1 MASTSQVARQSGE
14 RIDYS
19 AILPNRTKFII
30 LAGVLLCLFLAAL
43 DQTIVGTALPAI
55 VRDFNGLDLVAWIS
69 TGYLLAST
77 TMVPIYGKLS
87 DLYGRKVILVWGIV
101 VFLAGSML
109 CGTAANMIQLILYRV
124 VQGIGAAALTSTAFA
139 IPADLFAPAQR
150 ARYMGMFGGVFGLA
164 SVIGPFLGGMI
175 TDQISWHWIFYVNI
189 PIGILAL
196 AFVLLKMPAL
206 KSGIHAPIDWPG
218 TILLVITV
226 VPFLLGLTLDKTS
239 YPWTSPL
246 ILGLLGTA
254 ALGLVIFLIVESRA
268 ASPIIS
274 LALFR
279 NRTFAVVILTSVLNG
294 SAFFGAI
301 LFLSLYL
308 VNVIGMTAT
317 EAGTAQIPLMLCF
330 VGSSI
335 IASNMVQRVGRYK
348 PFIIT
353 GFTLMLLG
361 FIAMTRLSAES
372 SMLDVTWRMMLLGL
386 GIGPAMPLLNLAMQN
401 DVPFNVIG
409 SATANRQFFQ
419 QLGQAI
425 GAAVFG
431 VVLSTTLT
439 NQISDNLTPIIASLP
454 AEARSQFDPAALRK
468 TIGSEDSHGQHIDI
482 GEQIAAKIKTQ
493 FDAQRALLT
502 AALRDD
508 DPQAKA
514 ALLANPRIPEQL
526 KAFLQGPQLPA
537 AARQKVLDSALAQLD
552 SSEQTAEN
560 EGRSLGKQI
569 AEALKLSFT
578 NSITRIYSYALW
590 LVVVA
595 LILVVFFLPE
605 KPLRTSNRMEAAP
618 VLGE

>member
-1 MASTSQVARQSGE
+1 MASTSQTVQQTGE

-19 AILPNRTKFII
+19 SILPKQTKFII

-55 VRDFNGLDLVAWIS
+55 VRDFKGLDMVAWLS

-87 DLYGRKVILVWGIV
+87 DLYGRKVILVWGIII
-101 VFLAGSML
+101 FLLGSML
-109 CGTAANMIQLILYRV
+109 CGIAGNMLQLIFYRV
-124 VQGIGAAALTSTAFA
+124 IQGIGAAALTSTAFA
-139 IPADLFAPAQR
+139 IPADLFAPAER

-164 SVIGPFLGGMI
+164 SVIGPFLGGML
-175 TDQISWHWIFYVNI
+175 TDQLSWHWIFYVNV
-189 PIGILAL
+189 PLGLVAL

-226 VPFLLGLTLDKTS
+226 VPFLLGLTLDKTI
-239 YPWTSPL
+239 YPWNSPL
-246 ILGLLGTA
+246 IMGLLGTA
-254 ALGLVIFLIVESRA
+254 AVGLVLFLIVESRA

-274 LALFR
+274 LPLFR
-279 NRTFAVVILTSVLNG
+279 NRTFAVVILASVLNG
-294 SAFFGAI
+294 GAFFGAI

-317 EAGTAQIPLMLCF
+317 QAGTAQIPLMLSF
-330 VGSSI
+330 VLSSI

-348 PFIIT
+348 PFIVG
-353 GFTLMLLG
+353 GFSVMLIG
-361 FIAMTRLSAES
+361 FIAMTRLTPES

-401 DVPFNVIG
+401 DVPFNIIG

-439 NQISDNLTPIIASLP
+439 NQMNANLTPIINTLP
-454 AEARSQFDPAALRK
+454 AELQSQFDPAAFRQS
-468 TIGSEDSHGQHIDI
+468 IGSEGANGEQIDI
-482 GEQIAAKIKTQ
+482 GEQVAGKIKTQ
-493 FDAQRALLT
+493 FDTQRAVLI
-502 AALRDD
+502 AALRDGD
-508 DPQAKA
+508 SKAQA
-514 ALLANPRIPEQL
+514 ALLADPRTPEQL
-526 KAFLQGPQLPA
+526 KTLLQDLQIPA
-537 AARQKVLDSALAQLD
+537 AARQQALDAALTQLD
-552 SSEQTAEN
+552 TAERAAEN
-560 EGRSLGKQI
+560 EGRALGTQI
-569 AEALKLSFT
+569 SEALKLSFT

-590 LVVVA
+590 LVVAA
-595 LILVVFFLPE
+595 LSLVVFLLPE
-605 KPLRTSNRMEAAP
+605 KPLRTTNRPEAVP
-618 VLGE
+618 VGE

>member
-1 MASTSQVARQSGE
+1 MASTSYPAQQSGE

-19 AILPNRTKFII
+19 SILPQRTKFII

-55 VRDFNGLDLVAWIS
+55 VRDFHGLDMVAWLS

-77 TMVPIYGKLS
+77 SMVPIYGKLS

-101 VFLAGSML
+101 AFLTGSML
-109 CGTAANMIQLILYRV
+109 CGIAGSMIQLILYRV
-124 VQGIGAAALTSTAFA
+124 IQGIGAAALTSTAFA
-139 IPADLFAPAQR
+139 IPADLFAPAER

-164 SVIGPFLGGMI
+164 SVIGPFLGGML
-175 TDQISWHWIFYVNI
+175 TDQLSWHWIFYVNV
-189 PIGILAL
+189 PLGLLAL

-218 TILLVITV
+218 TILLVVTV
-226 VPFLLGLTLDKTS
+226 VPFLLGLTLDKTI
-239 YPWTSPL
+239 YDWTSPL
-246 ILGLLGTA
+246 IMGLLGTA
-254 ALGLVIFLIVESRA
+254 AVGLVLFLIIESRA
-268 ASPIIS
+268 VSPIIS
-274 LALFR
+274 LPLFR

-294 SAFFGAI
+294 GAFFGAI

-308 VNVIGMTAT
+308 VNVIGMSAT
-317 EAGTAQIPLMLCF
+317 QAGTAQIPLMLCF

-348 PFIIT
+348 PFIIG
-353 GFTLMLLG
+353 GFSVMLIG
-361 FIAMTRLSAES
+361 FIAMTRLTPES

-401 DVPFNVIG
+401 DVPFNIIG

-439 NQISDNLTPIIASLP
+439 SQITANLNPIIASLP
-454 AEARSQFDPAALRK
+454 ADVQSQFDPSKMRQS
-468 TIGSEDSHGQHIDI
+468 IGSEGSDGKPVDI
-482 GEQIAAKIKTQ
+482 GEMIAAQVKTQ
-493 FDAQRALLT
+493 FDAQRALLI
-502 AALRDD
+502 AALRDGD
-508 DPQAKA
+508 AKA
-514 ALLANPRIPEQL
+514 QATLLADARTPEQL
-526 KAFLQGPQLPA
+526 KALLQNQQIPA
-537 AARQKVLDSALAQLD
+537 AARQQALDATLVQLDSA
-552 SSEQTAEN
+552 EQAAETQ
-560 EGRSLGKQI
+560 GRSLGTQI
-569 AEALKLSFT
+569 SQALKQSFT

-590 LVVVA
+590 LVVAA

-605 KPLRTSNRMEAAP
+605 KPLRTTNRPEVMP
-618 VLGE
+618 VGE